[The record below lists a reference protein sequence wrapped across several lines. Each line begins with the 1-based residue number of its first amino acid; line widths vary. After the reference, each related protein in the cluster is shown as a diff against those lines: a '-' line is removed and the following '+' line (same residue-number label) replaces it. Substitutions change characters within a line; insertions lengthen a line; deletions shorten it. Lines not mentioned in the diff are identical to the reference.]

1 MPRINAPTLDE
12 HRRETRRAL
21 LIGAQDLFGRIG
33 YSTTT
38 LGDIA
43 DHAGVGRT
51 TFYDYFS
58 SKEDLLA
65 SLVEET
71 LPAIFERLVADVP
84 RSLSSSEQ
92 LATLVVSM
100 VEFVTT
106 DPVFGLPL
114 HRDLP
119 RLDPEVQRRIRAT
132 HEALISEFARIFRA
146 GVASGEFRDMPI
158 DLASHFLLDV
168 VMAGARTVFGSPEPK
183 QRFHDVADETVR
195 FLVRGLSVAR

>member
-1 MPRINAPTLDE
+1 MPRINAPTVDE

-21 LIGAQDLFGRIG
+21 LDGAFDLFGRIG
-33 YSTTT
+33 YSETT
-38 LGDIA
+38 LGDVA

-58 SKEDLLA
+58 SKDDLLA
-65 SLVEET
+65 LLVEET
-71 LPAIFERLVADVP
+71 LPAVFEGLVGEVP
-84 RSLSSSEQ
+84 RSLSATEQ
-92 LATLVVSM
+92 LGALVVSM

-119 RLDPEVQRRIRAT
+119 RLQPEAQRRIRAT
-132 HEALISEFARIFRA
+132 HDALISEFARIFRE
-146 GVASGEFRDMPI
+146 GVAAGEFRDIPI

-168 VMAGARTVFGSPEPK
+168 VMAGARAVFNASEPK
-183 QRFHDVADETVR
+183 QRFHEVADETVR
-195 FLVRGLSVAR
+195 FLVGGLSITR